1 MAYEITLKES
11 GKRFQLKSLPW
22 DMQAAFIDVVL
33 KDFNDPRKRHKAIKK
48 MLCDLYGEKAFAGLK
63 GSSADIMQVYYAT
76 MDISNGNKLEEEE
89 KNS

>member
-11 GKRFQLKSLPW
+11 GKKFRLKSLTW
-22 DMQAAFIDVVL
+22 DMQDAFIDAAL
-33 KDFNDPRKRHKAIKK
+33 KDFSDPRKRRKAIRK

-63 GSSADIMQVYYAT
+63 GSSADTMQVYYAT
-76 MDISNGNKLEEEE
+76 MDISNGNKIEEEE